1 MTGNSGRRLGIA
13 LIGCGE
19 VVRAKH
25 LPALAR
31 VVGAEV
37 VALCD
42 VDVSRRERVAAQFR
56 IAGMCGT
63 IDEVLARRDVDAIGV
78 CTDPGSHPEL
88 AIAAMRSG
96 RHVLVEKPLALSV
109 PECQCMIE
117 EAGRAGVVAM
127 AGFHMRFHRLVR
139 EVREQ
144 IRRGAAGDIKSIRLV
159 WHSPRGDAEIPA
171 WKTRRCQGGGALV
184 EIAVH
189 HLDLVRFLT
198 GADIERILAFTR
210 NGVREDEDAVISART
225 TSGVLVS
232 GEFSE
237 RSPHEIEIVVSGP
250 KGSVRADC
258 LRFDGLEVRSVNEI
272 PGTPAVRLRSLLRTL
287 RALPAGLGI
296 LRRGGDYR
304 ISYHREWAHFVEAV
318 RTGTVPE
325 ATFADGLHA
334 SEAVAAATESA
345 ATGSATK
352 VGGAERAKLDVRG

>member
-1 MTGNSGRRLGIA
+1 MTENSGRRLGIA

-31 VVGAEV
+31 VAGAEV

-42 VDVSRRERVAAQFR
+42 VDMDLCERVAAEFR
-56 IAGMCGT
+56 IPGACRT
-63 IDEVLARRDVDAIGV
+63 IGEVLERHDVDAVGV
-78 CTDPGSHPEL
+78 CTDPGSHAGL
-88 AIAAMRSG
+88 AISAMRSG
-96 RHVLVEKPLALSV
+96 RHVLVEKPLALTV
-109 PECQCMIE
+109 TECQCMIE

-144 IRRGAAGDIKSIRLV
+144 IRRGAAGDVKSIRLV

-171 WKTRRCQGGGALV
+171 WKTRRSQGGGALV

-198 GADIERILAFTR
+198 GADIERIQAFTC
-210 NGVREDEDAVISART
+210 NGVREDEEAVISART

-250 KGSVRADC
+250 RGSIRADC
-258 LRFDGLEVRSVNEI
+258 LRFDGLEVRSVDEI
-272 PGTPAVRLRSLLRTL
+272 PSAPGVRLRSVLRTV

-296 LRRGGDYR
+296 LRLGGDYR
-304 ISYHREWAHFVEAV
+304 ISYHREWTHFVEAV

-334 SEAVAAATESA
+334 ARAVAAATAFA
-345 ATGSATK
+345 ATGSATQEGGTER
-352 VGGAERAKLDVRG
+352 VPGGAGD